1 MYGDPFVSLVVAILF
16 AIVFYNH
23 SSIPNGQKH
32 YDSRKN
38 ATARVCANER

>member
-16 AIVFYNH
+16 AIIFYNQ

-32 YDSRKN
+32 YDGQNMRDPRVRK
-38 ATARVCANER
+38 